1 MPRSASSSALAQPTG
16 PAPTTMTLLES
27 MAVASFR

>member
-1 MPRSASSSALAQPTG
+1 MPRSASSSALVHPTG
-16 PAPTTMTLLES
+16 PAPTTMTLLA